1 MKQAPLIEV
10 DLKGFKTLLHHL
22 QKVTGSSFDDVL
34 KSEAGMILSSATRTT
49 PKASKKNIIRHNM
62 PEGYKFER
70 NIGEKLVIHHSGKV
84 RHIGQPILAGNQPDQ
99 RGQKK
104 PSGAGKHWK
113 PKRGGKIYEKP
124 YPNQSWMGRAKW
136 NAFIE
141 EQKIKTLGR
150 IANRGMS
157 AAQFGFMAD
166 LLNIKMVEKRTRP
179 AYLQTDHLRARL
191 KPFLSPRKLGKK
203 GELQIVLESKG
214 LKQTARTGA
223 GNKLVNAAK
232 GRVRLFRRAVKNDW
246 IKDIKT
252 FMPKNYPL
260 LFNK

>member
-10 DLKGFKTLLHHL
+10 DLKGFQTLLHHL
-22 QKVTGSSFDDVL
+22 QKVSGKSFDDVL
-34 KSEAGMILSSATRTT
+34 KSEAGMILSSATRST
-49 PKASKKNIIRHNM
+49 PKAKVKNIVRHNM
-62 PEGYKFER
+62 PEGVELKVNR
-70 NIGEKLVIHHSGKV
+70 STAMGEKLVIHHSGKV
-84 RHIGQPILAGNQPDQ
+84 RHIGKPILVGYQPDE
-99 RGQKK
+99 RGKKK

-203 GELQIVLESKG
+203 GELQIVL
-214 LKQTARTGA
+214 
-223 GNKLVNAAK
+223 
-232 GRVRLFRRAVKNDW
+232 
-246 IKDIKT
+246 
-252 FMPKNYPL
+252 
-260 LFNK
+260 